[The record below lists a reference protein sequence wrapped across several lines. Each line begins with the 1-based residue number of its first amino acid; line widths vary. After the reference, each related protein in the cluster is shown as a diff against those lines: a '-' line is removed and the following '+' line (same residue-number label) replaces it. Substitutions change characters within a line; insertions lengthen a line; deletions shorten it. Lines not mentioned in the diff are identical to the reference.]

1 MRNRNTLRAL
11 HLASPGIR
19 TVTES
24 QLIHLRN
31 HSLSPPRSLRTT
43 LRKQG
48 KRTNPGG
55 NKKHSRTVLTGSNT
69 SAATNASSRIH
80 TLLSLIVRNKNI
92 IGILGR
98 TGTNRNETTCLQN
111 LVESPAVNYKILDNR
126 ESSASERLYSD
137 SRSILEMPHKQLTG
151 SHMIIGTVSTSVD
164 VKRAGTANT
173 LTAIMVERHRT
184 AALATS
190 LNGYRIATLADKLL
204 IENIKHLQERSI
216 LFYTLDVIS
225 LKMSFCFGVLLTP
238 YLKIEFHLDYSL

>member
-1 MRNRNTLRAL
+1 
-11 HLASPGIR
+11 
-19 TVTES
+19 
-24 QLIHLRN
+24 
-31 HSLSPPRSLRTT
+31 
-43 LRKQG
+43 
-48 KRTNPGG
+48 
-55 NKKHSRTVLTGSNT
+55 
-69 SAATNASSRIH
+69 
-80 TLLSLIVRNKNI
+80 
-92 IGILGR
+92 
-98 TGTNRNETTCLQN
+98 
-111 LVESPAVNYKILDNR
+111 
-126 ESSASERLYSD
+126 
-137 SRSILEMPHKQLTG
+137 
-151 SHMIIGTVSTSVD
+151 MIIGTVSTSVD